1 MAQALRPQ
9 EPQDDPEQLARF
21 GQRIQAGDQIEAG
34 EWLPETYRFEAL
46 RLIQM
51 HANSEIM
58 GALPEREWIPRA
70 PTLARKLALTA
81 KVQDEVGHA
90 MLLYRV
96 AEDLG
101 KPRRQ
106 MIEDLLAGRSKFH
119 NVFHYPA
126 DTWAVLWGNAGVV
139 DGAAMWT
146 QGSFRA
152 CSYAAHSPGFKRACH
167 HGETHIP

>member
-1 MAQALRPQ
+1 MDQAQRPQ

-21 GQRIQAGDQIEAG
+21 EQRIQSGDQIEAG
-34 EWLPETYRFEAL
+34 EWMPEAYRFEAV

-96 AEDLG
+96 AETL
-101 KPRRQ
+101 
-106 MIEDLLAGRSKFH
+106 GRSREEMFAELVEGRARFH

-126 DTWAVLWGNAGVV
+126 DTWADVAIIQVFV
-139 DGAAMWT
+139 DGAAMQT
-146 QGSFRA
+146 QGA
-152 CSYAAHSPGFKRACH
+152 L
-167 HGETHIP
+167 